1 MRVLVLF
8 AHPVETSFAA
18 ALHAKAVETL
28 RARGH
33 EVDDC
38 DLNAEGFDPV
48 MTRQD
53 RIEYYDLTV
62 NRRRVAPYV
71 DRLLAA
77 EALVFSFPVWNMGF
91 PAILKGFVDK
101 VFLPG
106 VSFEIKD
113 KRRLRPAPL
122 QHQAAWRRLHLWRLA
137 VEDFSGGRPAASLP
151 QAIDAIQLRA
161 GRARRLS
168 RALRYGSYPRGP
180 SRGVPE
186 QSRGDVFDLVS
197 GEGVT
202 KPRVIP
208 ALRRKVSLRSNDG

>member
-18 ALHAKAVETL
+18 ALHAKAVEAL

-77 EALVFSFPVWNMGF
+77 DALVFSFPVWNMGF

-106 VSFEIKD
+106 VSFDLREG
-113 KRRLRPAPL
+113 RRLRPAPA
-122 QHQAAWRRLHLWRLA
+122 QHQTAWGRLHLWRLA
-137 VEDFSGGRPAASLP
+137 VEDLSGGRPAASLP
-151 QAIDAIQLRA
+151 QAIDAI
-161 GRARRLS
+161 
-168 RALRYGSYPRGP
+168 
-180 SRGVPE
+180 
-186 QSRGDVFDLVS
+186 
-197 GEGVT
+197 
-202 KPRVIP
+202 
-208 ALRRKVSLRSNDG
+208 